1 MKGVKSTAIRYGD
14 YTSHSDILIS
24 LINWKIQNGDNTII
38 YAIICD
44 KFIKI
49 GHLLFWN
56 FKSTYIHMYEERN
69 QFDLR
74 GTCIKNEMFR
84 ILKGNDIQK
93 EEELLTKI

>member
-1 MKGVKSTAIRYGD
+1 MCK
-14 YTSHSDILIS
+14 
-24 LINWKIQNGDNTII
+24 
-38 YAIICD
+38 
-44 KFIKI
+44 
-49 GHLLFWN
+49 
-56 FKSTYIHMYEERN
+56 ERN